1 MKSHYSVGYFFAQAF
16 KGLWRNGVMSFASIA
31 VLMCCLVVMGV
42 FGVLVANINENLN
55 TLDLANEIVVFL
67 DYEATDDDVARV
79 EGKLRGLESIG
90 VGEIKFVDKD
100 EALKTMRKD
109 YEGTEYEELFDS
121 INDGDNPLASSFELT
136 VNDVSKGN
144 EIQFKL
150 NNLDD
155 SVRKI
160 SNRMDIAQQFETI
173 KKNVTYAFTVFLVVL
188 MAVCLFIIINTISL
202 AVYSR
207 RNEIIV
213 MRYVGATRWFI
224 ALPFVLEG
232 IIIGIVA
239 SLIAFFIE
247 GQIYLAICNMIVG
260 DISLIKLIPY
270 EDMSLSILG
279 GFAAVG
285 VLTGIIGSM
294 ISLRKPI
301 EE

>member
-79 EGKLRGLESIG
+79 EGKLRELESIG

-100 EALKTMRKD
+100 EALKTMRKE

-239 SLIAFFIE
+239 SLIAFVIE

-270 EDMSLSILG
+270 EDMSLSMLG

>member
-1 MKSHYSVGYFFAQAF
+1 
-16 KGLWRNGVMSFASIA
+16 
-31 VLMCCLVVMGV
+31 
-42 FGVLVANINENLN
+42 
-55 TLDLANEIVVFL
+55 
-67 DYEATDDDVARV
+67 
-79 EGKLRGLESIG
+79 
-90 VGEIKFVDKD
+90 
-100 EALKTMRKD
+100 
-109 YEGTEYEELFDS
+109 
-121 INDGDNPLASSFELT
+121 
-136 VNDVSKGN
+136 
-144 EIQFKL
+144 
-150 NNLDD
+150 
-155 SVRKI
+155 
-160 SNRMDIAQQFETI
+160 MDIAQQFETI

-239 SLIAFFIE
+239 SLIAFVIE

-270 EDMSLSILG
+270 EDMSLSMLG

>member
-79 EGKLRGLESIG
+79 EGKLRELESIG

-239 SLIAFFIE
+239 SLIAFVIE

-270 EDMSLSILG
+270 EDMSLSMLG

>member
-1 MKSHYSVGYFFAQAF
+1 MKRHYSIGYFISQAA
-16 KGLWRNGVMSFASIA
+16 KGLWRNGVMSMASIA

-42 FGVLVANINENLN
+42 FGVLVANINVNLD
-55 TLDLANEIVVFL
+55 TLELANEIVVFL
-67 DYEATDDDVARV
+67 DYEATEEDVKRV
-79 EGKLRGLESIG
+79 EGKLNELIG
-90 VGEIKFVDKD
+90 EGVSEVKYISKD
-100 EALKTMRKD
+100 DALDSMK
-109 YEGTEYEELFDS
+109 EEYDGSEYAQLFENIS
-121 INDGDNPLASSFELT
+121 DGDNPLASSFELT
-136 VNDVSKGN
+136 VSDISKGS

-150 NNLDD
+150 NTMDD
-155 SVRKI
+155 TVRKI

-173 KKNVTYAFTVFLVVL
+173 KKNVTYAFGVFLAVL

-202 AVYSR
+202 AVYAR

-224 ALPFVLEG
+224 AFPFVLEG

-239 SLIAFFIE
+239 SLLAFLIE
-247 GQIYLAICNMIVG
+247 GQIYSSICRMIAG

-270 EDMSLSILG
+270 DDLSMMMLG
-279 GFAAVG
+279 GFVSVG
-285 VLTGIIGSM
+285 VLTGIIGSF